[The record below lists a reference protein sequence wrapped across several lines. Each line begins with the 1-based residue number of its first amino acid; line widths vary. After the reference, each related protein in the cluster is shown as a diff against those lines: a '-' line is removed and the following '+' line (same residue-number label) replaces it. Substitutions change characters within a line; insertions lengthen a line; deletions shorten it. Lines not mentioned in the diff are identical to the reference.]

1 MGMIEMGWMEIGI
14 KQAWVAEVGCDD
26 GGSGDR
32 GLQVM
37 AVLRLEVV
45 KATVVMTLSEAEEYM
60 AVMAGAMVVLG
71 VEVMAELM
79 SLTEMELEMATM
91 KGRRT
96 WGRCSVHWKFQTP
109 VR

>member
-1 MGMIEMGWMEIGI
+1 MMGMTEMGWVEMGG
-14 KQAWVAEVGCDD
+14 KRAWVAEAGHDD

-32 GLQVM
+32 GLRVM

-45 KATVVMTLSEAEEYM
+45 KVTMVVMTVLKAEEDM

-96 WGRCSVHWKFQTP
+96 WGRRSVRWMLQSQ
-109 VR
+109 